1 MFPAEIKSIIKSFKD
16 KTPKPLYL
24 IHGEEA
30 YYIDLI
36 AKTATDELLEEHEK
50 DFNFTTVY
58 GKDVDTGSLL
68 AQLKQYPMMADY
80 QLVILKEAQDLKDWT
95 TLEPYLDSPS
105 PTTVFL
111 VCYKHKKADA
121 RKKFYKSIQKHG
133 EVVESKRL
141 YENQVD
147 AWIKEYLKQ
156 KKMLINPKAAL
167 LLVDFLGADLSK
179 IVRELDKL
187 SIVVPEG
194 TTIDE
199 NHIETNIGI
208 SKDYNP
214 FELANAIAKRDI
226 LKAHKIINYFEQNPK
241 ATHITVL
248 IPSIFSF
255 FERLMKAHFL
265 KISDPKQLQSSLRMN
280 YYAAQETFRAM
291 QIYKPK
297 KIAANISILQTYDLK
312 SKGVDRGP
320 GTDADLLRELVFQ
333 LMH

>member
-1 MFPAEIKSIIKSFKD
+1 MIPAEVKTILKQIKD
-16 KTPKPLYL
+16 KDPLPLYL
-24 IHGEEA
+24 LHGEES
-30 YYIDLI
+30 YYIDLV
-36 AKTATDELLEEHEK
+36 AKNATENLLEEHER
-50 DFNFTTVY
+50 DFNQTVVY
-58 GKDVDTGSLL
+58 GKDVDTKSLL

-80 QLVILKEAQDLKDWT
+80 QLVILKEAQDLKDWS
-95 TLEPYLDSPS
+95 TLENYLEQPLSS
-105 PTTVFL
+105 TVFL

-121 RKKFYKSIQKHG
+121 RKKFFKHIKKNG
-133 EVVESKRL
+133 VVFESKRL

-147 AWIKEYLKQ
+147 AWIKDYLKK
-156 KKMLINPKAAL
+156 KKMLISPKAAL

-179 IVRELDKL
+179 IVKELDKL
-187 SIVVPEG
+187 SIVIPEG
-194 TTIDE
+194 TTINED
-199 NHIETNIGI
+199 HIEKNIGI

-226 LKAHKIINYFEQNPK
+226 QKAHKIIYYFEQNPK

-255 FERLMKAHFL
+255 FDRLMKAHFL
-265 KISDPKQLQSSLRMN
+265 RVSDPQQLQSSLRMN

-297 KIAANISILQTYDLK
+297 KIAKNIALLQTYDLK
-312 SKGVDRGP
+312 SKGINRGP
-320 GTDADLLRELVFQ
+320 GTDADLLRELIFQ